1 MSQLTESAAGFQ
13 KPLLSQGSRSILLH
27 VGIVI
32 LLFLL
37 YFALPVYHSGN
48 LARILVLAV
57 FAMGYNVLFG
67 YTGLLSLGHALF
79 FASGMYGFGLAIQF
93 IDVVPIVAIIIGL
106 LSAVVVS
113 VVVGILA
120 LRTTGVAF
128 MIVTLMFAQAGYL
141 TVLLFGEYTRGDE
154 GFNIHRSDRVLF
166 GFDLSQAT
174 NRYFCALI
182 LFAICFFLTAW
193 LVHSRFGKT
202 LVAIRE
208 NEERARMLGYDI
220 QRHKLIAVIISGAL
234 SGAAGVAYALL
245 FGYAGASFAAVQYS
259 ILPLLY
265 VLLGGAGTTIG
276 PLIGTVFMFY
286 LIDLSSD
293 LASAYLSSE
302 FASAYMLIAGIVL
315 ILLTLFA
322 PQGFAGLLRSKCKWL
337 P

>member
-1 MSQLTESAAGFQ
+1 MNQAT
-13 KPLLSQGSRSILLH
+13 RSVLLH
-27 VGIVI
+27 SFIIGVLAVM
-32 LLFLL
+32 F
-37 YFALPVYHSGN
+37 FVLPEYHSGN

-79 FASGMYGFGLAIQF
+79 FASGMYGLGLSIQF
-93 IDVVPIVAIIIGL
+93 LEVSPVLALLIGL
-106 LSAVVVS
+106 ITALFVS
-113 VVVGILA
+113 IVIGFLA

-154 GFNIHRSDRVLF
+154 GFVIHRAQRILF
-166 GFDLSQAT
+166 DFDLSQPVP
-174 NRYFCALI
+174 RYFAALSVFTVSLCLI
-182 LFAICFFLTAW
+182 AW

-208 NEERARMLGYDI
+208 NEERARMLGYNV
-220 QRHKLIAVIISGAL
+220 QRHKLLAVVISGTL
-234 SGAAGVAYALL
+234 SGVAGSAYALL
-245 FGYAGASFAAVQYS
+245 FGYAGASFAEVQYS

-286 LIDLSSD
+286 LIDISSD
-293 LASAYLSSE
+293 YTDAYL
-302 FASAYMLIAGIVL
+302 LVAGLVL

-322 PQGFAGLLRSKCKWL
+322 PQGIAGLLRKKITWL

>member
-1 MSQLTESAAGFQ
+1 MNQAT
-13 KPLLSQGSRSILLH
+13 RSFFLH
-27 VGIVI
+27 VAVI
-32 LLFLL
+32 AVLVAMF
-37 YFALPVYHSGN
+37 FVLPEYHSGN

-79 FASGMYGFGLAIQF
+79 FASGMYGLGLSIQFLQASPVLAIC
-93 IDVVPIVAIIIGL
+93 IGLVTALIVSAIIGF
-106 LSAVVVS
+106 
-113 VVVGILA
+113 LA

-141 TVLLFGEYTRGDE
+141 TVLFFGEYTRGDE
-154 GFNIHRSDRVLF
+154 GFVIQRAERILF
-166 GFDLSQAT
+166 NLDLSQPVP
-174 NRYFCALI
+174 RYFAALA
-182 LFAICFFLTAW
+182 LFAICLFLVAS

-220 QRHKLIAVIISGAL
+220 QRHKLVAVIISGTL
-234 SGAAGVAYALL
+234 SGAAGAAYALL

-276 PLIGTVFMFY
+276 PLIGTLFMFY
-286 LIDLSSD
+286 LIDI
-293 LASAYLSSE
+293 SSE
-302 FASAYMLIAGIVL
+302 FTNAYLLVAGVVL

-322 PQGFAGLLRSKCKWL
+322 PQGLMGLVRKKFAWL

>member
-1 MSQLTESAAGFQ
+1 MNQAA
-13 KPLLSQGSRSILLH
+13 RSILLH
-27 VGIVI
+27 SFVI
-32 LLFLL
+32 AVLVAMF
-37 YFALPVYHSGN
+37 FILPEYHSGN

-79 FASGMYGFGLAIQF
+79 FASGMYGLGLSVQF
-93 IDVVPIVAIIIGL
+93 LQASPLLAIIIGL
-106 LSAVVVS
+106 ITAVVVS
-113 VVVGILA
+113 AVIGFLA

-154 GFNIHRSDRVLF
+154 GFVIQRADRILL
-166 GFDLSQAT
+166 GFDLSQPVP
-174 NRYFCALI
+174 RYFAAVA
-182 LFAICFFLTAW
+182 LFALCLCLVAW

-220 QRHKLIAVIISGAL
+220 QRHKLLAVIISGTL
-234 SGAAGVAYALL
+234 SGAAGAAYALL

-276 PLIGTVFMFY
+276 PLIGTLFMFY
-286 LIDLSSD
+286 LIDI
-293 LASAYLSSE
+293 SSE
-302 FASAYMLIAGIVL
+302 YTNAYMLIAGVAL
-315 ILLTLFA
+315 VLLTLFA
-322 PQGFAGLLRSKCKWL
+322 PQGLAGLVRKKIAWL